1 MVDDLTRLLRVLNR
15 EYDPEH
21 KKSYPE
27 IGYYY
32 LLGSAHRVK
41 LVRIINAQGGVED
54 VIPGIGY
61 ANKQRV
67 LDGVRGLLA
76 ARERMS
82 NG

>member
-1 MVDDLTRLLRVLNR
+1 
-15 EYDPEH
+15 
-21 KKSYPE
+21 
-27 IGYYY
+27 
-32 LLGSAHRVK
+32 VK
-41 LVRIINAQGGVED
+41 LVRIINTQGGVED